1 MRLTSFIVYS
11 ARSWSVLDGFRHRSS
26 SKISIVE
33 ERSLQGNTC
42 HAAAGF
48 MAWEQPVKTRH
59 AHPALEQSADVNV
72 RERTHRI
79 VDARIAPERFPNEAG
94 KRLEDFPGRMR
105 DD

>member
-1 MRLTSFIVYS
+1 
-11 ARSWSVLDGFRHRSS
+11 
-26 SKISIVE
+26 
-33 ERSLQGNTC
+33 
-42 HAAAGF
+42 

-94 KRLEDFPGRMR
+94 KRLEDFLGRMR